1 MCLFL
6 AKNISN
12 FSSLPWKLDNL
23 YYHISITD
31 FFSRAFKILHSFHKS
46 LVSIASTIRKYLYN
60 FVTLLFFPHINV
72 MPLEETL
79 DIRYLLLIYK
89 KTQIYVPLIYT
100 LRAFVKKLLVYF
112 CWHYFCKIPLSYPNF
127 LNSLSTFN
135 LGCRFRFR
143 FMDLFED
150 KFI

>member
-1 MCLFL
+1 
-6 AKNISN
+6 
-12 FSSLPWKLDNL
+12 
-23 YYHISITD
+23 
-31 FFSRAFKILHSFHKS
+31 
-46 LVSIASTIRKYLYN
+46 
-60 FVTLLFFPHINV
+60 

-89 KTQIYVPLIYT
+89 KTQIYVPPIYT

-135 LGCRFRFR
+135 LGYRFRFR
-143 FMDLFED
+143 FMDLFE
-150 KFI
+150 KFGLQIARLSIPKANVKLNIQIC